1 MKRPRSTHEQPSAG
15 TGVRLSVQTFALMRK
30 IRFCGIPGPRDR
42 DGMDAVKVILVP
54 LRHEGRIA
62 AVCGE
67 ERTGYGFD
75 LPVLPGDEHNRVAI
89 ERLFDGGSHPIDIG
103 KAEARTGNPKKIAVG
118 SIVAS
123 GRT

>member
-1 MKRPRSTHEQPSAG
+1 MKRARSTHKQPSAR
-15 TGVRLSVQTFALMRK
+15 TGVRLSVEAFALMRK

-42 DGMDAVKVILVP
+42 DDIDAVKVILVP

-75 LPVLPGDEHNRVAI
+75 LPVLPGDEHNRVGYNRRRAPNHGTAH
-89 ERLFDGGSHPIDIG
+89 EYWGGPRLDRNAFGYGDG
-103 KAEARTGNPKKIAVG
+103 
-118 SIVAS
+118 
-123 GRT
+123 